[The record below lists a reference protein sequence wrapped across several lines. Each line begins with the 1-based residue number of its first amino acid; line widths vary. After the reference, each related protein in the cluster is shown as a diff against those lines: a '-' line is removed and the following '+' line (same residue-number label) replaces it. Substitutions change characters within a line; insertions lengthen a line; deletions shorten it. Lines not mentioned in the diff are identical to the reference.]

1 MRNIPTVVLF
11 FAEATEWDV
20 ASALDEIAEPFQLTN
35 ADPVWWYFPSSEDW
49 RVRVRS
55 DDNALE
61 RCTAAERDNV
71 HAAVGRVPACVL
83 NLTLHFRRVGEACDA
98 AKIVA
103 LHLLARFYG
112 VADER
117 CGNDPVWYLED
128 IRNTKNGVRFLDC
141 YR

>member
-1 MRNIPTVVLF
+1 MHDMPTVVLF

-35 ADPVWWYFPSSEDW
+35 SDPVWWYFPSSEDW
-49 RVRVRS
+49 RVRAHFQ
-55 DDNALE
+55 DNDLE
-61 RCTAAERDNV
+61 GCTAAEREHV

-83 NLTLHFRRVGEACDA
+83 NLTMHCRRVSEACDA
-98 AKIVA
+98 ASILT

-112 VADER
+112 AADER
-117 CGNDPVWYLED
+117 RGNDPVWYLED
-128 IRNTKNGVRFLDC
+128 IRNTRNGVRFLDC